1 MAMNVM
7 VEAKL
12 NHVVEVFSA
21 LVLVDIAA
29 PDVSF
34 PGKEYLAVDGCF
46 LAVLI
51 LFAMDYTVE
60 AMSPSLLALLCHEEL
75 SDFDV
80 QWLLFPFAGQVV
92 PFLFHMTVFIDFTLT
107 GCNNRIALRKLFTEC
122 MIINVFD
129 GYLTYAPV

>member
-1 MAMNVM
+1 MDVV
-7 VEAKL
+7 VEAQL
-12 NHVVEVFSA
+12 NHVVEVLA
-21 LVLVDIAA
+21 TLVLVDIPA
-29 PDVSF
+29 PDMSLTR
-34 PGKEYLAVDGCF
+34 KEYLAVNGDFFTVIVLFTSDDPVKAVSPTF
-46 LAVLI
+46 L
-51 LFAMDYTVE
+51 
-60 AMSPSLLALLCHEEL
+60 SLLGHEEL

>member
-1 MAMNVM
+1 MNVM

-122 MIINVFD
+122 IIKTVFD
-129 GYLTYAPV
+129 KNFAVVPE

>member
-51 LFAMDYTVE
+51 LFAMDYTVK

-75 SDFDV
+75 GDFNV
-80 QWLLFPFAGQVV
+80 EWLLFPLARRIWSLFAHMIVFIC
-92 PFLFHMTVFIDFTLT
+92 FLFST
-107 GCNNRIALRKLFTEC
+107 GNIIPALR
-122 MIINVFD
+122 NV
-129 GYLTYAPV
+129 YAE